1 MILTNVRAM
10 NGWFAT
16 MHDAQTSRARRCMA
30 RRTGTGLRGPAQHER
45 MQVAAGGGQVRVPE
59 DGTDLD
65 QGQLGSLA
73 IRPAPTA
80 VHAPVRPQPRV
91 VGALVD
97 APRRAATV
105 IDKRATSRCGP
116 KDYSHPEKTDRENI
130 GSPMTS
136 TSSLAGKRVLVTGGS
151 RGIGAAI
158 GRRLASQGATVAVNY
173 RSDRAAADAL
183 VGELRD
189 NGCAASAFPADVS
202 DVAQT
207 HELVGAVVSEFG
219 GLDLLVSNAG
229 VEHFGALETITQADF
244 DRLFQTNVAGQLF
257 VTQAAVAAM
266 TDGGRIVLSSSV
278 SVRLAVYQHALYA
291 ASKAAISAMVR
302 NLAPEL
308 AERNIA
314 INAIAP
320 GATATRMATRYS
332 ANYTPPAL
340 ADVPFDALI
349 RSMSALGRVAQPDEI
364 AAVVAFLLSSD
375 ASYITGTTIEADGGW
390 N

>member
-1 MILTNVRAM
+1 
-10 NGWFAT
+10 
-16 MHDAQTSRARRCMA
+16 
-30 RRTGTGLRGPAQHER
+30 
-45 MQVAAGGGQVRVPE
+45 
-59 DGTDLD
+59 
-65 QGQLGSLA
+65 
-73 IRPAPTA
+73 
-80 VHAPVRPQPRV
+80 
-91 VGALVD
+91 
-97 APRRAATV
+97 
-105 IDKRATSRCGP
+105 
-116 KDYSHPEKTDRENI
+116 
-130 GSPMTS
+130 MTS
-136 TSSLAGKRVLVTGGS
+136 TPTSTPTLAGKRALVTGGS

-158 GRRLASQGATVAVNY
+158 VRRLASQGATVAVNY

-183 VGELRD
+183 VGELTD
-189 NGCAASAFPADVS
+189 QGWAASAFPGDLRDA
-202 DVAQT
+202 AQT

-244 DRLFQTNVAGQLF
+244 DLLFQTNVAGQLF

-266 TDGGRIVLSSSV
+266 IDGGRIVLSSSV
-278 SVRLAVYQHALYA
+278 SVRLAVHHHALYA

-349 RSMSALGRVAQPDEI
+349 RSMSALGRLGQPDEI
-364 AAVVAFLLSSD
+364 AAVVAFLLSPQ

-390 N
+390 S

>member
-1 MILTNVRAM
+1 
-10 NGWFAT
+10 
-16 MHDAQTSRARRCMA
+16 
-30 RRTGTGLRGPAQHER
+30 
-45 MQVAAGGGQVRVPE
+45 
-59 DGTDLD
+59 
-65 QGQLGSLA
+65 
-73 IRPAPTA
+73 
-80 VHAPVRPQPRV
+80 
-91 VGALVD
+91 
-97 APRRAATV
+97 
-105 IDKRATSRCGP
+105 
-116 KDYSHPEKTDRENI
+116 
-130 GSPMTS
+130 MTS

-158 GRRLASQGATVAVNY
+158 VRRLASQGAAVAVNY
-173 RSDRAAADAL
+173 RSDGAAADAL

-189 NGCAASAFPADVS
+189 NGCAASAFPADIC

-207 HELVGAVVSEFG
+207 RELVGAVVAEFG

-229 VEHFGALETITQADF
+229 IEHFGALETITQADF

-291 ASKAAISAMVR
+291 ASKAAIPAMVR

-320 GATATRMATRYS
+320 GATATRMAIGYA

-340 ADVPFDALI
+340 ADVPFPALL
-349 RSMSALGRVAQPDEI
+349 RSMSALGRLAQPDEI
-364 AAVVAFLLSSD
+364 AAVVAFLLSPD
-375 ASYITGTTIEADGGW
+375 ASHITGTTIEADGGW
-390 N
+390 S

>member
-1 MILTNVRAM
+1 
-10 NGWFAT
+10 
-16 MHDAQTSRARRCMA
+16 
-30 RRTGTGLRGPAQHER
+30 
-45 MQVAAGGGQVRVPE
+45 
-59 DGTDLD
+59 
-65 QGQLGSLA
+65 
-73 IRPAPTA
+73 
-80 VHAPVRPQPRV
+80 
-91 VGALVD
+91 
-97 APRRAATV
+97 
-105 IDKRATSRCGP
+105 
-116 KDYSHPEKTDRENI
+116 
-130 GSPMTS
+130 MTS
-136 TSSLAGKRVLVTGGS
+136 TPSLAGKRVLVTGGS

-158 GRRLASQGATVAVNY
+158 VRRLASQGATVAVNY

-189 NGCAASAFPADVS
+189 NGCAASAFPADIS
-202 DVAQT
+202 DRAQT

-229 VEHFGALETITQADF
+229 VEHFGALEAITQADF

-308 AERNIA
+308 AGRNIA

-320 GATATRMATRYS
+320 GATATRMTRYS

-349 RSMSALGRVAQPDEI
+349 RSMNALGRLAQPAEI
-364 AAVVAFLLSSD
+364 AAVVAFLLSPD

-390 N
+390 S

>member
-1 MILTNVRAM
+1 
-10 NGWFAT
+10 
-16 MHDAQTSRARRCMA
+16 
-30 RRTGTGLRGPAQHER
+30 
-45 MQVAAGGGQVRVPE
+45 
-59 DGTDLD
+59 
-65 QGQLGSLA
+65 
-73 IRPAPTA
+73 
-80 VHAPVRPQPRV
+80 
-91 VGALVD
+91 
-97 APRRAATV
+97 
-105 IDKRATSRCGP
+105 
-116 KDYSHPEKTDRENI
+116 
-130 GSPMTS
+130 MTS
-136 TSSLAGKRVLVTGGS
+136 TSTLAGKRALVTGGS

-158 GRRLASQGATVAVNY
+158 ARRLSSQGATVAVNY
-173 RSDRAAADAL
+173 RSERAAADAL

-189 NGCAASAFPADVS
+189 NGWAASAFPGDVT
-202 DVAQT
+202 DAAQT

-244 DRLFQTNVAGQLF
+244 DLLFQTNVAGQLF

-308 AERNIA
+308 AQRNIA

-320 GATATRMATRYS
+320 GATATRMATRYA
-332 ANYTPPAL
+332 ANYTPQAL

-349 RSMSALGRVAQPDEI
+349 RSMSALGRLGQPDEI

-390 N
+390 S

>member
-1 MILTNVRAM
+1 
-10 NGWFAT
+10 
-16 MHDAQTSRARRCMA
+16 
-30 RRTGTGLRGPAQHER
+30 
-45 MQVAAGGGQVRVPE
+45 
-59 DGTDLD
+59 
-65 QGQLGSLA
+65 
-73 IRPAPTA
+73 
-80 VHAPVRPQPRV
+80 
-91 VGALVD
+91 
-97 APRRAATV
+97 
-105 IDKRATSRCGP
+105 
-116 KDYSHPEKTDRENI
+116 
-130 GSPMTS
+130 MTS

-151 RGIGAAI
+151 SGIGAAI
-158 GRRLASQGATVAVNY
+158 VRRLASQGAAVAVNY

-202 DVAQT
+202 DAAQA
-207 HELVGAVVSEFG
+207 HELVGAVVAEFG

-244 DRLFQTNVAGQLF
+244 DHLFRTNVAGQLF

-266 TDGGRIVLSSSV
+266 ADGGRIVLSSSV
-278 SVRLAVYQHALYA
+278 STRLAVRHHALYA
-291 ASKAAISAMVR
+291 ASKAAIPAMVR

-320 GATATRMATRYS
+320 GATATRMASY
-332 ANYTPPAL
+332 APHYVHPAL
-340 ADVPFDALI
+340 TDVPFPALL
-349 RSMSALGRVAQPDEI
+349 RSMSALGRLGQPEEI
-364 AAVVAFLLSSD
+364 AATVAFLLSAD